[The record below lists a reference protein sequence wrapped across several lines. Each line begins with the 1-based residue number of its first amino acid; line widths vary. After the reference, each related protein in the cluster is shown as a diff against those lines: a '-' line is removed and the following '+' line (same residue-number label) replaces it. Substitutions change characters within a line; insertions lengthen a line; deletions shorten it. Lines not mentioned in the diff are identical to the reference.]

1 MGQKSSIQKTL
12 LDELGLS
19 NLPQEKQEELVMK
32 MTEVL
37 LKRIFIETLEKLKE
51 PDQEEYAKMI
61 EEKASPD
68 EVEKFLNEKISNYD
82 QVFEKIVA
90 DFKEEMKKGVVA

>member
-1 MGQKSSIQKTL
+1 MDQQSTIQKSL
-12 LDELGLS
+12 MDVLGLS

-37 LKRIFIETLEKLKE
+37 LKRIFIETMEKLKE
-51 PDQEEYAKMI
+51 GDQEEYAKMI
-61 EEKASPD
+61 EEKASPED
-68 EVEKFLNEKISNYD
+68 VEKFLKEKISDYD

-90 DFKEEMKKGVVA
+90 DFKKEMARGL

>member
-1 MGQKSSIQKTL
+1 MGQQSQIQKTL

-51 PDQEEYAKMI
+51 KDQEEYAKMI

-68 EVEKFLNEKISNYD
+68 EVEKFLHEKISDYD
-82 QVFEKIVA
+82 QVFEKIVT
-90 DFKEEMKKGVVA
+90 DFKEEMKKGVVV

>member
-1 MGQKSSIQKTL
+1 MNQQPTIQKSL
-12 LDELGLS
+12 LEEMGLA
-19 NLPQEKQEELVMK
+19 NLPQEKQEELVIK

-37 LKRIFIETLEKLKE
+37 LKRIFIETMEKLKE
-51 PDQEEYAKMI
+51 SEQEEYAKLI

-68 EVEKFLNEKISNYD
+68 LVEKLLKEKIADYD

-90 DFKEEMKKGVVA
+90 DFKEELKNGLVV

>member
-1 MGQKSSIQKTL
+1 MSQQSSIQKNL

-19 NLPQEKQEELVMK
+19 NLPQEKQEELVIK

-37 LKRIFIETLEKLKE
+37 LKRIFIETMEKLKE
-51 PDQEEYAKMI
+51 SEQEEYAKLI
-61 EEKASPD
+61 EAKASPD
-68 EVEKFLNEKISNYD
+68 EVEKFLKEKIADYD

-90 DFKEEMKKGVVA
+90 DFKQEMTKGIAV